1 MQMNSASETKNSFR
15 MAINFT
21 NTSEEYLEQGMAK
34 HLMADVVVLS
44 VYLIIGI
51 IGNSIV
57 LAVYRF
63 QMKGKSE
70 ERYFIPFLAVA
81 DTLTCSV
88 CTINNIILD
97 VIKTSF
103 MNSTTCK
110 IMFYSYALT
119 SGISIFLLLSI
130 AIQRYLIICRRQK
143 LSLKTRKIMVAVT
156 VCLSVACSVP
166 YAVNYGLN
174 EHFSE
179 GQFVGYRCGRLK
191 HGFYISGLAYAIFF
205 ITLMVCT
212 VLTLVFLYGR
222 IEWVIFKHFK
232 GKKPWQINVSNE
244 SSASDKLPKN
254 LVTENI
260 HSKTQ
265 ELKHIGGLDT
275 KTAGHSEWKN
285 DSSIELTQS
294 SDVFTESTAPECS
307 SSTAQKE
314 HSTKPKDLPKTNRL
328 TKRKRR
334 FKNKFTLMFVIIT
347 VVAVVCY
354 IPVGM
359 VVLLEGIYPDF
370 WERLT
375 KTESVIVLLLYHTYI
390 INSILNPILY
400 TFMDAEFSK
409 ALKHLFEKCK
419 CKSQ

>member
-1 MQMNSASETKNSFR
+1 

-21 NTSEEYLEQGMAK
+21 NTSEEYLDQGMAK

-97 VIKTSF
+97 VINTTFS
-103 MNSTTCK
+103 NSTICK
-110 IMFYSYALT
+110 IMFYSFALT

-143 LSLKTRKIMVAVT
+143 LSLNTRKIMVALT

-222 IEWVIFKHFK
+222 IEWVIFKHFNAQK
-232 GKKPWQINVSNE
+232 LKQTNVSKE
-244 SSASDKLPKN
+244 SSASDKLPN
-254 LVTENI
+254 ALVMENI

-275 KTAGHSEWKN
+275 KSAVHSEWKN
-285 DSSIELTQS
+285 DSSIEITQS
-294 SDVFTESTAPECS
+294 SDVYTESTAPECS
-307 SSTAQKE
+307 SSAVQKE
-314 HSTKPKDLPKTNRL
+314 HSTKPNDLRKTNRL

-334 FKNKFTLMFVIIT
+334 FKNKFTLMFIIIT
-347 VVAVVCY
+347 AVAVVCY

-359 VVLLEGIYPDF
+359 VVLLEGIFPDF
-370 WERLT
+370 WERLSE
-375 KTESVIVLLLYHTYI
+375 TEVVIVLLLYHTYI

-409 ALKHLFEKCK
+409 ALKQLFEKCK
-419 CKSQ
+419 CSGKKSK

>member
-1 MQMNSASETKNSFR
+1 MQMNTTSTSEMMNSYR

-97 VIKTSF
+97 VIKTTF
-103 MNSTTCK
+103 TNSTICK
-110 IMFYSYALT
+110 IMFYSFALT

-143 LSLKTRKIMVAVT
+143 LSLNTRKIMVAVT

-222 IEWVIFKHFK
+222 IEWVIFKHFNAQK
-232 GKKPWQINVSNE
+232 Q
-244 SSASDKLPKN
+244 
-254 LVTENI
+254 NI

-275 KTAGHSEWKN
+275 KSAVHSEWKN
-285 DSSIELTQS
+285 DSSIEITQS
-294 SDVFTESTAPECS
+294 SDVYTESTAPECS
-307 SSTAQKE
+307 SSAVQKE
-314 HSTKPKDLPKTNRL
+314 HSTKPNDLRKTNRL

-334 FKNKFTLMFVIIT
+334 FKNKFTLMFIIIT
-347 VVAVVCY
+347 AVAVVCY

-359 VVLLEGIYPDF
+359 VVLLEGIFPDF
-370 WERLT
+370 WERLSE
-375 KTESVIVLLLYHTYI
+375 TEAVIVLLLYHTYI

-409 ALKHLFEKCK
+409 ALKQLLKNVNVLVK
-419 CKSQ
+419 KQIKSY